1 MAGTL
6 SVIASVAST
15 LGSLSKARAAQ
26 DAANFNAQVAS
37 NNAAAARASAAEE
50 GRRQKR
56 QGLKF
61 QGANRAIDPDKG
73 DLLEDSAIELEL
85 AFQTALHAGEV
96 QGLGFENTARLET
109 AKSKSAGAQGLL
121 SAASS
126 VLMGGF
132 GAAGGFGGKPLF
144 SGFGGG
150 PPGGTP
156 LLPKFRTPAF
166 A

>member
-1 MAGTL
+1 MSGTL
-6 SVIASVAST
+6 AVIASVASA
-15 LGSLSKARAAQ
+15 LGSLSQARAVQ
-26 DAANFNAQVAS
+26 DAANFNAQVAF
-37 NNAAAARASAAEE
+37 NNAAAARAAAKED

-56 QGLKF
+56 FGLQR
-61 QGANRAIDPDKG
+61 QGANRALDPDKL
-73 DLLEDSAIELEL
+73 DLLEDANMEEEL
-85 AFQTALHAGEV
+85 AFQSILHAGEV
-96 QGLGFENTARLET
+96 QAIGFENTARLEI
-109 AKSKSAGAQGLL
+109 AKGKSAGAQGLL

-156 LLPKFRTPAF
+156 LLPKFRTTDF